1 MDELDLYIA
10 KAMHRIEDLYNKT
23 LGACYL
29 SFSGGK
35 DSTIILALIKMCEE
49 AGTIPKNAIPAVYC
63 DTKIELTATTDF
75 VKWIKENWY
84 GNVQIIKTEKLF
96 PQVIQESGKPFR
108 SKLKS
113 HIIRYFQNDPE
124 SRTAKYLYDDT
135 ICKSNMMRLAN
146 RDFHILHKNFKIKIA
161 NECCNEMKKKP
172 FEKYVADH
180 QMEGNLTGMR
190 AAEGGQRL
198 FGYDKAIRNG
208 KAPCTTIKKNG
219 FIQKSPIIDW
229 TDEICEQF
237 VKKYNVPLSAA
248 YTKYGMTRTG
258 CFLCPYDQNIAE
270 RMRILKEYEPNRYKA
285 SLFYMKDVY
294 IAQGVQLPFD
304 PEYMREYEAAW
315 QNYEV
320 MRYEMLKKYRPCC
333 KLVKQ
338 HEKKER

>member
-49 AGTIPKNAIPAVYC
+49 AGTVPKNAIPAVYC

-75 VKWIKENWY
+75 VKWVKENWY

-96 PQVIQESGKPFR
+96 SQVIQESGKPFR
-108 SKLKS
+108 SKLRSK
-113 HIIRYFQNDPE
+113 HIRYYQRNPE
-124 SRTAKYLYDDT
+124 SKTAKYLYDDA
-135 ICKSNMMRLAN
+135 IHASHIRLAN
-146 RDFHILHKNFKIKIA
+146 RDFHILHKDFNVKIA
-161 NECCNEMKKKP
+161 EKCCDEMKKKP

-180 QMEGNLTGMR
+180 GMEGVLTGMR
-190 AAEGGQRL
+190 ATEGGQRQ
-198 FGYDKAIRNG
+198 FNYEKAIANG

-219 FIQKSPIIDW
+219 YIQKSPIIDW
-229 TDEICEQF
+229 TDEICERF

-270 RMRILKEYEPNRYKA
+270 RMRILKEHEPNRYKA

-304 PEYMREYEAAW
+304 PEYMREYEASW